1 MLKYLYQ
8 YSGGNNLKKFLET
21 GKIVG
26 THGIKGMV
34 RVQPWADSGDFL
46 KQFKYIYTDS
56 EGKNRLEIKTVQPHG
71 NVVLMAIKGVDSIE
85 KAEGLRSTV
94 IYIDR
99 NDVDLPKD
107 RYFIDDLIG
116 CAVTDADSGEDLGTI
131 TDVSATGA
139 NDVWHI
145 TRNGKEY
152 LIPAIDEVIVNV
164 DVENSKAV
172 IRPLKG
178 IFDYED

>member
-1 MLKYLYQ
+1 M
-8 YSGGNNLKKFLET
+8 KKFLET

-46 KQFKYIYTDS
+46 KQFKKIYTDKD
-56 EGKNRLEIKTVQPHG
+56 GLNKLEVKSVQPHG
-71 NVVLMAIKGVDSIE
+71 NVVLMALKGIDSIE
-85 KAEGLRSTV
+85 KAETLRSTV

-99 NDVDLPKD
+99 NDVDLSKD

-116 CAVTDADSGEDLGTI
+116 CKVTDADSGEDLGII

-145 TRNGKEY
+145 TRNNTEY
-152 LIPAIDEVIVNV
+152 LIPAIEDVIVSV
-164 DVENSKAV
+164 DVENCEAV

-178 IFDYED
+178 IFDDEN